1 VWHVHRV
8 SPSVAQP
15 VYSAVP
21 VLLLT
26 GTFDTITPPA
36 WADLAA
42 QGLTH
47 SRVLRFPG
55 VGHDVISWAKCGAT
69 VMVTFLDRPNG
80 GYDTSCV
87 DKLFVP
93 AFKTGP

>member
-1 VWHVHRV
+1 M
-8 SPSVAQP
+8 
-15 VYSAVP
+15 P

-26 GTFDTITPPA
+26 GTFDAITSPA

-47 SRVLRFPG
+47 STVLRFPG
-55 VGHDVISWAKCGAT
+55 AGHDPIAWQPKCGAT
-69 VMVTFLDRPNG
+69 VMVKFLDRPNG

-87 DKLFVP
+87 DKLTVP